1 MARKPGP
8 AKGTIRLTDQHRDK
22 IAKSKILQRLIRHAE
37 GALPSDKE
45 MSQSQVTA
53 AIALLKKVLPDM
65 TENTH
70 KGDEENPIVHKV
82 LREIVEPKHT
92 DR

>member
-8 AKGTIRLTDQHRDK
+8 AKGSIRLTEEHRDK
-22 IAKSKILQRLIRHAE
+22 IRKSKILQRLISHAE
-37 GALPSDKE
+37 GVLPEQSE

-65 TENTH
+65 TENKH
-70 KGDEENPIVHKV
+70 EGDINVSVTKIT
-82 LREIVEPKHT
+82 RELVTPKN
-92 DR
+92 